1 MLTQNFTSRPNF
13 WNSYNHE
20 IFKARKNIF
29 FRCAVIMPFALSIA
43 LVTLV
48 SVIRFFSSEAIPL
61 SGSIPSQYMP
71 YDLGQEGTFAG
82 ASAVIFNSLS
92 GLYNIVIVIG
102 CAMLVGNEYRYGTIK
117 MLVTREPSRNRLTL
131 AKCLASAT
139 FVVVVALSFLL
150 GWLIVALVF
159 KPVNNL
165 PLEITANDWDAIG
178 KGLGYFSLK
187 TLHTVV
193 MVMLVVAITFRFKSL
208 VAGIITYFAYNGL
221 DGYLS
226 EMSAGLANNGVPANT
241 TDWFKP
247 ILEVLRALNPF
258 MLNTNFNRLTMTEQ
272 IWQISFDAKEMIPQ
286 VNSKMVSGIPPVW
299 SWLIITVYAVLFTG
313 MAVWIFSR
321 RDITD

>member
-1 MLTQNFTSRPNF
+1 MLSQNFTASPNF

-29 FRCAVIMPFALSIA
+29 FRCAVIMPVALSIA

-48 SVIRFFSSEAIPL
+48 SIIRIFSSEAIPL
-61 SGSIPSQYMP
+61 SGSVPSQFMP
-71 YDLGQEGTFAG
+71 YNLGEEGVFAG
-82 ASAVIFNSLS
+82 ANSMIFFNLS

-102 CAMLVGNEYRYGTIK
+102 CAMLVGNEYRNGTIK

-139 FVVVVALSFLL
+139 FVGIVALSFLV
-150 GWLIVALVF
+150 GWLVVALVF

-178 KGLGYFSLK
+178 KGLGYFGLK
-187 TLHTVV
+187 TLHTIV
-193 MVMLVVAITFRFKSL
+193 MVMLVVAVTFRFKSL
-208 VAGIITYFAYNGL
+208 VAGVITYFAYNGL

-226 EMSAGLANNGVPANT
+226 EMSAGLANNGVPAAT
-241 TDWFKP
+241 ADWFKP
-247 ILEVLRALNPF
+247 ILEILRALNPF

-272 IWQISFDAKEMIPQ
+272 IWQISFSTREMVPQ
-286 VNSKMVSGIPPVW
+286 VNPKIVSGIPPVW
-299 SWLIITVYAVLFTG
+299 SWLVIAVYLVAFTG